1 MNRVEIIGY
10 TNGNNP
16 QDFRC
21 LAHVDFLN
29 HGPALWTGAEFSCTY
44 CGDEYKDGL
53 TEQQRY
59 ERKHN
64 VKHCDNC
71 LSYAAPF
78 DGDKCAECVSEES
91 ESTAYAAI
99 QTAMVERVQRDGIMV
114 DIMEPGKAIIA
125 GMGIIKR
132 ENGKYVGYADYLP
145 TGETYSRPFSSYA
158 AAARWMAREY
168 GAKGKLTVHMHR
180 DGA

>member
-1 MNRVEIIGY
+1 MKIIGLA
-10 TNGNNP
+10 NAHNS
-16 QDFRC
+16 DDKRC
-21 LAHVDFLN
+21 NDHVDFS
-29 HGPALWTGAEFSCTY
+29 HGGWSIYEGTDFLCTY
-44 CGDEYKDGL
+44 CGDEWKDGL
-53 TEQQRY
+53 TEN
-59 ERKHN
+59 ERRARKMAE
-64 VKHCDNC
+64 KGLRHCDSC
-71 LSYAAPF
+71 MDYAPMF
-78 DGDKCAECVSEES
+78 EGDKCAECVSEES

-145 TGETYSRPFSSYA
+145 TGETYSRPFSGYA